1 MGLGLSYDQMN
12 KSREDDEQGRYYLG
26 NGLWTHPET
35 GGISSLKTKAK
46 INSIAKIRG

>member
-1 MGLGLSYDQMN
+1 MGLGLNYDQMN

-35 GGISSLKTKAK
+35 GGDFFFEDESKNK
-46 INSIAKIRG
+46 